1 MLLIQSKTN
10 LRDDNPVKNTCP
22 LDSTS
27 LTLYNPSI
35 SVSDSYSSCGN
46 AHSVETV
53 VILYNCALLN
63 LLQPLVGQSIKEKSG
78 TLDVTLNDMN

>member
-27 LTLYNPSI
+27 LTLFSQ
-35 SVSDSYSSCGN
+35 VSLFQSPK
-46 AHSVETV
+46 APV
-53 VILYNCALLN
+53 A
-63 LLQPLVGQSIKEKSG
+63 QSIQ
-78 TLDVTLNDMN
+78 LRLC